1 MNFPRLIQ
9 SEGDQ
14 EYIFTLKCIQMKN
27 TRERPGFGHVAE
39 VQERLT
45 MKDIVFPV
53 NYSLNIINDKI
64 V

>member
-45 MKDIVFPV
+45 ISCKLLTQH
-53 NYSLNIINDKI
+53 SQ
-64 V
+64 